1 MEIKLTNKEKKSMIK
16 LEEITLK
23 VSSEIAQAY
32 RQASQEELEQ
42 IQLKI
47 TALLQAQMMS
57 SYQEKLQKF
66 RETMNQASD
75 EAQAKGLTPEILEK
89 ILAETHD

>member
-1 MEIKLTNKEKKSMIK
+1 MIN
-16 LEEITLK
+16 LEEITVK

-32 RQASQEELEQ
+32 RQSSQEDQEQ

-57 SYQEKLQKF
+57 SHQEKLAKF
-66 RETMNQASD
+66 RATMDKASE
-75 EAQAKGLTPEILEK
+75 EAQANGLTPEILADL
-89 ILAETHD
+89 LAETND

>member
-1 MEIKLTNKEKKSMIK
+1 MIN

-57 SYQEKLQKF
+57 SHQEKLKKF
-66 RETMNQASD
+66 RETMDQASN
-75 EAQAKGLTPEILEK
+75 EAQAKGLTPEILEE
-89 ILAETHD
+89 ILAETND